1 MSSQWLPAFALCILI
16 VSLRLQHAHSVLGA
30 RQYRSSTEPLRCFE
44 KGERAD
50 GACVRASV
58 RNSDDRPAVFHRLWS
73 VGRPDMAMWIFT
85 RSIFAG
91 EPIRLF
97 NNGNM

>member
-30 RQYRSSTEPLRCFE
+30 RQYRSSAEPLRCFE

-73 VGRPDMAMWIFT
+73 VGAPGYGHVDFYKIYFRGRT
-85 RSIFAG
+85 NSTVQ
-91 EPIRLF
+91 
-97 NNGNM
+97 